1 MSQNYPG
8 QGVLT
13 RLSWL
18 DRLLPVWIF
27 LAMGAGVLFG
37 HLVPGIGPVLASL
50 QVDSVSLPIALGL
63 IWMIYPPLAAVDYQR
78 MSQVVGARRVVTVSL
93 LLNWLVGPFLMF
105 GLALLL
111 LPGLPALQEGVIL
124 VGLARCIAM
133 VLIWNQLAGGNNEHA
148 AVLVA
153 LNAVFQIVTYS
164 AYAYL
169 FLAVLTP
176 HLVSTVGGVAV
187 SVDPGAIAL
196 NVAVFLGIPLTM
208 GFLTRTL
215 LVRRKG
221 VAWYQTAFLRRVQP
235 TALLA
240 LLFTLVVMFALEGNA
255 LVLFPVTALRVAA
268 PLLAY
273 FLLMFLISYLLSW
286 KLGFSYRDTATT
298 AFTASSNNFELAIA
312 VAVATFGLTSS
323 QAFATVVGP
332 LIEVPVMIGL
342 VYLSLALRNRLF
354 PAPPRLRPG
363 LVTPGERPRTPRPVE
378 GQP

>member
-1 MSQNYPG
+1 MAATYPE
-8 QGVLT
+8 QGILR

-27 LAMGAGVLFG
+27 LAMGVGVLLG
-37 HLVPGIGPVLASL
+37 HLVPGIGPALDSL

-63 IWMIYPPLAAVDYQR
+63 IWMIYPPLAAVDYR
-78 MSQVVGARRVVTVSL
+78 RVPQVVGARRVVTVSL

-105 GLALLL
+105 GLAILL
-111 LPGLPALQEGVIL
+111 LPGLTALQDGVIL

-148 AVLVA
+148 AILVA

-169 FLAVLTP
+169 FLVVLAP
-176 HLVSTVGGVAV
+176 HLVTHVGGVAV
-187 SVDPGAIAL
+187 AVNSEAIAL
-196 NVAVFLGIPLTM
+196 NVAVFLGIPLAM
-208 GFLTRTL
+208 GFLSRVI

-221 VAWYQTAFLRRVQP
+221 ATWYQASFLRRVQP

-255 LVLFPVTALRVAA
+255 FVQFPITVLRVAA

-273 FLLMFLISYLLSW
+273 FALMFLISYLLAW
-286 KLGFSYRDTATT
+286 KLGFGYRDTATT

-312 VAVATFGLTSS
+312 VAVTTFGLTSP

-342 VYLSLALRNRLF
+342 VYLSLALRSRLF
-354 PAPPRLRPG
+354 PVPPGREAAAVGPKRPETPRL
-363 LVTPGERPRTPRPVE
+363 VE
-378 GQP
+378 GRP

>member
-1 MSQNYPG
+1 
-8 QGVLT
+8 
-13 RLSWL
+13 
-18 DRLLPVWIF
+18 
-27 LAMGAGVLFG
+27 
-37 HLVPGIGPVLASL
+37 
-50 QVDSVSLPIALGL
+50 
-63 IWMIYPPLAAVDYQR
+63 
-78 MSQVVGARRVVTVSL
+78 VTVSL

-105 GLALLL
+105 GLAILL
-111 LPGLPALQEGVIL
+111 LPGLPALQDGVIL

-148 AVLVA
+148 AILVA

-169 FLAVLTP
+169 FLVVLAP
-176 HLVSTVGGVAV
+176 HLVTHVGGVAV
-187 SVDPGAIAL
+187 AVNSEAIAL
-196 NVAVFLGIPLTM
+196 NVAVFLGIPLAM
-208 GFLTRTL
+208 GFLSRVI

-221 VAWYQTAFLRRVQP
+221 ATWYQASFLRRVQP

-255 LVLFPVTALRVAA
+255 FVQFPVTVLRVAA

-273 FLLMFLISYLLSW
+273 FALMFLISYLLAW
-286 KLGFSYRDTATT
+286 KLGFGYRDTATT

-342 VYLSLALRNRLF
+342 VYLSLALRSRLF
-354 PAPPRLRPG
+354 PVPPGREAAAVGPKRPETPRL
-363 LVTPGERPRTPRPVE
+363 VE
-378 GQP
+378 GRP

>member
-1 MSQNYPG
+1 MAATYPE
-8 QGVLT
+8 QGILR

-27 LAMGAGVLFG
+27 LAMGVGVLLG
-37 HLVPGIGPVLASL
+37 HLVPGIGPALDSL
-50 QVDSVSLPIALGL
+50 KVASVSLPIALGL
-63 IWMIYPPLAAVDYQR
+63 IWMIYPPLAAVDYR
-78 MSQVVGARRVVTVSL
+78 RVPQVVGARRVVTVSL
-93 LLNWLVGPFLMF
+93 LLIWLVGPFLMF
-105 GLALLL
+105 GLAILL
-111 LPGLPALQEGVIL
+111 LPGLPALQDGVIL

-148 AVLVA
+148 AILVA

-169 FLAVLTP
+169 FLVVLAP
-176 HLVSTVGGVAV
+176 HLVTHVGGVAV
-187 SVDPGAIAL
+187 AVNSEAIAL
-196 NVAVFLGIPLTM
+196 NVAVFLGIPLAM
-208 GFLTRTL
+208 GFLSRVI

-221 VAWYQTAFLRRVQP
+221 ATWYQASFLRRVQP

-255 LVLFPVTALRVAA
+255 FVQFPITVLRVAA

-273 FLLMFLISYLLSW
+273 FALMFLISYLLAW
-286 KLGFSYRDTATT
+286 KLGFGYRDTATT

-342 VYLSLALRNRLF
+342 VYLSLALRSRLF
-354 PAPPRLRPG
+354 PVPPGREAAAVGPKRPETPRL
-363 LVTPGERPRTPRPVE
+363 VE
-378 GQP
+378 GRP

>member
-1 MSQNYPG
+1 MSETAGEPP
-8 QGVLT
+8 VLS

-18 DRLLPVWIF
+18 DRLLPIWIF
-27 LAMGAGVLFG
+27 LAMGAGVLLG
-37 HLVPGIGPVLASL
+37 RLLPGIGPALDSL
-50 QVDSVSLPIALGL
+50 QVDSVSLPIAVGL
-63 IWMIYPPLAAVDYQR
+63 IWMIYPPLAAVDYRR
-78 MSQVVGARRVVTVSL
+78 MPQVVGARRVVTVSL

-105 GLALLL
+105 GLAVLL

-148 AVLVA
+148 AILVA
-153 LNAVFQIVTYS
+153 LNALFQIVTYS

-169 FLAVLTP
+169 FLVVLAP
-176 HLVSTVGGVAV
+176 HLAPQAGGVAV
-187 SVDPGAIAL
+187 TVNSAAIAL
-196 NVAVFLGIPLTM
+196 NVAVFLGIPLAM
-208 GFLTRTL
+208 GFLSRVVL
-215 LVRRKG
+215 IRRKG
-221 VAWYQTAFLRRVQP
+221 KAWYQSAFLRRVQP

-255 LVLFPVTALRVAA
+255 FVQFPLTVLRVSA

-273 FLLMFLISYLLSW
+273 FALMFLISYFLAW
-286 KLGFSYRDTATT
+286 KLGFGYRDTATT

-342 VYLSLALRNRLF
+342 VYLSLALRKRLF
-354 PAPPRLRPG
+354 PIPGRKRTGPAGPDAPEVAVPR
-363 LVTPGERPRTPRPVE
+363 E
-378 GQP
+378 GPP

>member
-1 MSQNYPG
+1 MSATYPEP
-8 QGVLT
+8 GVLR

-27 LAMGAGVLFG
+27 LAMGVGVLLG
-37 HLVPGIGPVLASL
+37 HLLPGIGPVLDSL

-63 IWMIYPPLAAVDYQR
+63 IWMIYPPLAAVDYRR
-78 MSQVVGARRVVTVSL
+78 MPQVVGARRVVTVSL

-105 GLALLL
+105 GLAILF

-148 AVLVA
+148 AILVA
-153 LNAVFQIVTYS
+153 LNAIFQIVTYS

-169 FLAVLTP
+169 FLVVLAP
-176 HLVSTVGGVAV
+176 HLATHVGGVAV
-187 SVDPGAIAL
+187 NSQAIAL
-196 NVAVFLGIPLTM
+196 NVAVFLGIPLAM
-208 GFLTRTL
+208 GFLSRTIL
-215 LVRRKG
+215 IRRKG
-221 VAWYQTAFLRRVQP
+221 EGWYQSAFLRRVQP

-255 LVLFPVTALRVAA
+255 FVQFPLTVLRVSA

-273 FLLMFLISYLLSW
+273 FALMFLLSYLLAW
-286 KLGFSYRDTATT
+286 KLGFGYRDTATT

-342 VYLSLALRNRLF
+342 VYLSLALRGRLF
-354 PAPPRLRPG
+354 PVPPQRLVGPAG
-363 LVTPGERPRTPRPVE
+363 PKPPETALLVE

>member
-1 MSQNYPG
+1 MSETAGELP
-8 QGVLT
+8 VLS

-18 DRLLPVWIF
+18 DRLLPIWIF
-27 LAMGAGVLFG
+27 LAMGAGVLLG
-37 HLVPGIGPVLASL
+37 RLLPGIGPALDSL
-50 QVDSVSLPIALGL
+50 QVDSVSLPIAVGL
-63 IWMIYPPLAAVDYQR
+63 IWMIYPPLAAVDYRR
-78 MSQVVGARRVVTVSL
+78 MPQVVGARRVVTVSL

-105 GLALLL
+105 GLAVLL

-148 AVLVA
+148 AILVA
-153 LNAVFQIVTYS
+153 LNALFQIVTYS

-169 FLAVLTP
+169 FLGVLAP
-176 HLVSTVGGVAV
+176 HLAPQAGGVAV
-187 SVDPGAIAL
+187 TVNSAAIAL
-196 NVAVFLGIPLTM
+196 NVAVFLGIPLAM
-208 GFLTRTL
+208 GFLSRVVL
-215 LVRRKG
+215 IRRKG
-221 VAWYQTAFLRRVQP
+221 EAWYQSAFLRRMQP

-255 LVLFPVTALRVAA
+255 FVQFPLTVLRVSA

-273 FLLMFLISYLLSW
+273 FALMFLISYFLAW
-286 KLGFSYRDTATT
+286 KLGFGYRDTATT

-342 VYLSLALRNRLF
+342 VYLSLALRKRLF
-354 PAPPRLRPG
+354 PIPGRKRTGPAGPHAPEVAVPR
-363 LVTPGERPRTPRPVE
+363 E
-378 GQP
+378 GPP